1 MKPERPVA
9 PRGWRR
15 AFLALL
21 ALALLLPAWSGPHPA
36 AGSGFQRLSL
46 PAGIAPDPVVQQ
58 IVEKVTASDLY
69 AYTAVLTGAN
79 PAWIS
84 GSSVTLTNRNTY
96 STMLGYAVQYAQ
108 AEFQA
113 FGLQVTTHTWN
124 QQYAPNL
131 VAEQPGLPGESCLYL
146 LTAHLDNMPPAEI
159 APGADD
165 NASGSAAVLTAAR
178 LLSRF
183 SFRCTLRYVLFT
195 GEEQGLLGSQ
205 AYAAQRWNMGE
216 HISGVINL
224 DMIGFNSDNEP
235 TFDLY
240 ASSLVSG
247 SVELAHTFEQVVS
260 AYGLDLEPRLMIDDE
275 LGSWSDNKSFWDQGY
290 PAILVIEDWRDHTPH
305 YHLASDTITTLNFP
319 YFTALTQAA
328 AGALLHLAE
337 LQQGGIAGY
346 VVDDAA
352 QLPLPGVLLR
362 ATSAKGDMW
371 TGITAAGG
379 SYHILLPSGVTS
391 LRAEKEGFF
400 PPTQTGI
407 NVLPGSTTA
416 VNFRLRP
423 ALYFFLPVQ
432 FLRFSLSSR

>member
-1 MKPERPVA
+1 MPEQQA
-9 PRGWRR
+9 PHRGWRR
-15 AFLALL
+15 AIIPLL
-21 ALALLLPAWSGPHPA
+21 ALALLLPAWAGPYPA
-36 AGSGFQRLSL
+36 AGSGLQR
-46 PAGIAPDPVVQQ
+46 PAMAAGSTPDPVVQQ

-84 GSSVTLTNRNTY
+84 GSSVTLTNRNTFR
-96 STMLGYAVQYAQ
+96 SMLGYAVQYAR
-108 AEFQA
+108 AEFQT
-113 FGLQVTTHTWN
+113 FGLQVTTHSWHPE
-124 QQYAPNL
+124 YAPNL

-178 LLSRF
+178 LLSRY

-195 GEEQGLLGSQ
+195 GEEQGLWGSQ
-205 AYAAQRWNMGE
+205 AYAAQRLSFGE

-224 DMIGFNSDNEP
+224 DMIAYSSDDEP

-240 ASSLVSG
+240 ASSLVAG
-247 SVELAHTFEQVVS
+247 SVELAHTFSQVVS
-260 AYGLDLEPRLMIDDE
+260 AYGLDLEPRLMIDDS

-305 YHLASDTITTLNFP
+305 YHLASDTIATLNFP

-328 AGALLHLAE
+328 AGSLLHLAE
-337 LQQGGIAGY
+337 LQQGELAGY

-352 QLPLPGVLLR
+352 QLPMPGVRLR
-362 ATSAKGDMW
+362 ATSARGDSW
-371 TGITAAGG
+371 TGMTAAGG
-379 SYHILLPSGVTS
+379 SYHILLPSGVYS
-391 LRAEKEGFF
+391 LRAEKDGFY
-400 PPTQTGI
+400 PPTHTGI
-407 NVLPGSTTA
+407 FVQPGSTAA

-423 ALYFFLPVQ
+423 AWHFFLPVQ
-432 FLRFSLSSR
+432 FLRFSSSSR